1 MHSSPEP
8 INRSYGMGV
17 ELRQLEAFVAVA
29 TQLHFGRAAEK
40 LHLGQPT
47 LSELIKKLERE
58 LGTPLF
64 TRTTR
69 RVGLTGAG
77 AELLT
82 RSKVILDDVAAATAA
97 VRRIAEG
104 ASGRVR
110 LGITPPVA
118 PVLAPLLCAQF
129 AVEAPDVAIELR
141 RMWLPMLIRALTD
154 AEIDVAITCGLVS
167 EPEGIVS
174 EVFCAEPLMVALRPS
189 HRFTSRSSVSLAEL
203 AHDVR
208 GAVRESL
215 FPAWALTQRQ
225 VLEAAGIAPPSVEL
239 EETDLNATRWVEQD
253 NVDWI
258 LITPSLVGSHR
269 DDVIKPLQ
277 PEVLVPYTL
286 QWNPDRAQTP
296 AVARFVHTALTV
308 DPPAG
313 WSRQPGHLRHA
324 TPW

>member
-1 MHSSPEP
+1 MKAPRP
-8 INRSYGMGV
+8 DRS
-17 ELRQLEAFVAVA
+17 LA
-29 TQLHFGRAAEK
+29 K
-40 LHLGQPT
+40 P
-47 LSELIKKLERE
+47 
-58 LGTPLF
+58 GT
-64 TRTTR
+64 
-69 RVGLTGAG
+69 
-77 AELLT
+77 
-82 RSKVILDDVAAATAA
+82 
-97 VRRIAEG
+97 
-104 ASGRVR
+104 
-110 LGITPPVA
+110 
-118 PVLAPLLCAQF
+118 
-129 AVEAPDVAIELR
+129 
-141 RMWLPMLIRALTD
+141 TD
-154 AEIDVAITCGLVS
+154 H
-167 EPEGIVS
+167 

-208 GAVRESL
+208 GAVGESL

-225 VLEAAGIAPPSVEL
+225 VLETAGIAPPSVEL
-239 EETDLNATRWVEQD
+239 EETDLNATRWVEQR

-296 AVARFVHTALTV
+296 AVARFVRTALTV